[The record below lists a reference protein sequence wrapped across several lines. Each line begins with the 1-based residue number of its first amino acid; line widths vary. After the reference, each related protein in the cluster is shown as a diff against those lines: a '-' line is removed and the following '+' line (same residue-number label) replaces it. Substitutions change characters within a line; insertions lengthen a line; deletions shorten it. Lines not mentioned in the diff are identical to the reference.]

1 MDARLEQFIGM
12 SLNDEIE
19 EEIKIIGNFSSS
31 RILFP
36 DSIITMDYRPDRVNI
51 HINYNY
57 IITNI
62 SIG

>member
-1 MDARLEQFIGM
+1 M